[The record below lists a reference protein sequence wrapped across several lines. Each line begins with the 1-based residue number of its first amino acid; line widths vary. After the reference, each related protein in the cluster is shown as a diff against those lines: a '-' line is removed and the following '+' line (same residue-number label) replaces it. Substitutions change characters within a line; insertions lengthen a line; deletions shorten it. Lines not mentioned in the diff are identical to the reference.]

1 MAKSARAMRSQLKK
15 SDHRLLLWFKTNVE
29 FVQVETNADAQAE
42 LATAIDDLLDT
53 VGSKFQTQ
61 SKDILKQS
69 KWASL
74 RYLKLSQIA
83 CLPPHI
89 PSSDPLGSAVRIVA
103 DQIRSGSN
111 GRSPRRSRGPSKSQL
126 TNEFEP

>member
-1 MAKSARAMRSQLKK
+1 M
-15 SDHRLLLWFKTNVE
+15 LLSFKTDEVS
-29 FVQVETNADAQAE
+29 VQVETNADAQAE

-74 RYLKLSQIA
+74 TCLELSHITY
-83 CLPPHI
+83 LPPAHVVPI
-89 PSSDPLGSAVRIVA
+89 NWRVML
-103 DQIRSGSN
+103 
-111 GRSPRRSRGPSKSQL
+111 K
-126 TNEFEP
+126 